1 MKTFMM
7 ALAVLVIGSFALDGW
22 CRSPK
27 YINKKKEEEKV
38 REYEEIIA
46 QIPIYREK
54 LKGNYDLLGPVHGE
68 DAFTKK
74 NDFIIRKLRSQ
85 AYKMGADAIM
95 EFKCR
100 RIAKSLFQT
109 CEGFA
114 VRYLPERRGPR

>member
-1 MKTFMM
+1 MKNV
-7 ALAVLVIGSFALDGW
+7 AVVLVVLFFCAWSGDLSA
-22 CRSPK
+22 RAPK
-27 YINKKKEEEKV
+27 YINKKQEAEKMAAYEEE
-38 REYEEIIA
+38 IA
-46 QIPIYREK
+46 RIPIYREK
-54 LKGNYDLLGPVHGE
+54 LKGDYVLLGPVHGE

-109 CEGFA
+109 CDGFA
-114 VRYLPERRGPR
+114 VKLPSAR